1 MSEAQIQA
9 IKDVIKMTPR
19 LNIDCLNSIKVLME
33 KAIESELLRLEPT
46 VLLDNMDITEKVMY
60 LDYLM
65 ESKDTKEQEL
75 KNAVSFEEV
84 LKREGLTFDDLQEY
98 ADYVDIVLNAELS
111 NRNGIGIILFQELTP
126 FLSLIKVTIVKK
138 QIKIRLTK
146 KEDWPTTLVKLMEKI
161 EEIAHRFHD

>member
-19 LNIDCLNSIKVLME
+19 LNIDCLNSIKILME

-65 ESKDTKEQEL
+65 ESKETKEKEL
-75 KNAVSFEEV
+75 KEAISFEEV
-84 LKREGLTFDDLQEY
+84 LTREGLTFDDLQ
-98 ADYVDIVLNAELS
+98 DKN
-111 NRNGIGIILFQELTP
+111 
-126 FLSLIKVTIVKK
+126 
-138 QIKIRLTK
+138 
-146 KEDWPTTLVKLMEKI
+146 
-161 EEIAHRFHD
+161 